1 MGRLFNMDNPFF
13 RFMGR
18 VADLIILNVIF
29 LLCCVPIVTIGPALT
44 ALFYVTLKIVRDE
57 DSYIVKGFFHSFK
70 QNLKQGIIINL
81 IMLATLALLWF
92 DMRIV
97 RTGMAGNLG
106 NIMGILLGVLAIF
119 YMMLFI
125 YIYPVLSK
133 FYNSIK
139 NTFVNSI
146 LMSIRHL
153 PYTVLMI
160 AVSLSPLLLLLL
172 PEQLAFIQSVALF
185 ILFMMGFSLIAL
197 INSYFLAKIF
207 DNYIP
212 KEEMTPDEEF
222 TVALDET
229 PEVNG
234 GSQPFF
240 DPTPIF
246 RDEPAEEPGNPEEKT
261 EPEETAGSGEE
272 SASE

>member
-1 MGRLFNMDNPFF
+1 
-13 RFMGR
+13 MGR

-139 NTFVNSI
+139 NTFINSI

>member
-1 MGRLFNMDNPFF
+1 
-13 RFMGR
+13 MGR
-18 VADLIILNVIF
+18 VADLIILNVVF

-106 NIMGILLGVLAIF
+106 NIMGILLGVLSIF

-139 NTFVNSI
+139 NTFINSI

-212 KEEMTPDEEF
+212 KEEVTPDEEF
-222 TVALDET
+222 TAALDET
-229 PEVNG
+229 PEVNA

-272 SASE
+272 SALE